1 MQNDIINKLIKQAN
15 KLPTLEYN
23 NNLIIFKDNI
33 DATIR
38 EVKRRLGILQTL
50 KAEIDYQLT
59 LSHTDEEEFNKN
71 YY

>member
-1 MQNDIINKLIKQAN
+1 MDTGIQKLIQQAN
-15 KLPTLEYN
+15 KLPILEYN
-23 NNLIIFKDNI
+23 SNPILFRDNI

-59 LSHTDEEEFNKN
+59 LFHTDEEEFI
-71 YY
+71 